1 MGLVS
6 FLQSQSPYHY
16 SRTTRRCPVGLTL
29 LYYSLISLHQ
39 AGYARLWSSLQGA
52 QFKNQVAIS
61 EAQRV
66 KQGERSSMA
75 KTTSALPLRRS
86 ARVNIACPV
95 RISGMLPNHVPFVED
110 AQIVTVSKYGAR
122 LKTPI
127 QLHIG
132 MKLTV
137 EPLRGKKSGVFR
149 VVWVGRAGTPRA
161 GEVGVE
167 YATAITDVLGINFPD
182 QNLPLR

>member
-1 MGLVS
+1 MK
-6 FLQSQSPYHY
+6 H
-16 SRTTRRCPVGLTL
+16 
-29 LYYSLISLHQ
+29 
-39 AGYARLWSSLQGA
+39 A
-52 QFKNQVAIS
+52 
-61 EAQRV
+61 
-66 KQGERSSMA
+66 ERSKMA
-75 KTTSALPLRRS
+75 KTNSALPMRRS

-95 RISGMLPNHVPFVED
+95 RISGLLPNHVPFSEN
-110 AQIVTVSKYGAR
+110 AQIVTVSKYGAK

-167 YATAITDVLGINFPD
+167 YATEITNILGINFPE
-182 QNLPLR
+182 QNLPLK

>member
-1 MGLVS
+1 MGK
-6 FLQSQSPYHY
+6 
-16 SRTTRRCPVGLTL
+16 T
-29 LYYSLISLHQ
+29 
-39 AGYARLWSSLQGA
+39 AG
-52 QFKNQVAIS
+52 
-61 EAQRV
+61 
-66 KQGERSSMA
+66 
-75 KTTSALPLRRS
+75 ALPLRRS

-95 RISGMLPNHVPFVED
+95 RISGLLPNHVPFAEN
-110 AQIVTVSKYGAR
+110 AQIVTVSKYGAK

-137 EPLRGKKSGVFR
+137 EPLRGNKSGIFR

-167 YATAITDVLGINFPD
+167 YATAITNILGINFPE
-182 QNLPLR
+182 QNLPLK